1 MAISLRDR
9 SSEVLER
16 LMGGPIGQKIAADI
30 ASEAL
35 AKRKSAVVEVGR
47 LQSVLDREIPRFAG
61 MMAGAALDVMKAES
75 ALAEAKSRQLALHSD
90 RAIVVKG
97 TELAQNVQRRF
108 LCELAPDSIR
118 RFKSEILE
126 RSENMQYSGP
136 IASDGQANVS
146 IWKDEALAARDAAKR
161 TGARMSR
168 VARRSTRPSVRARVA
183 APSIPR

>member
-75 ALAEAKSRQLALHSD
+75 ALAEAKSRQLGAAFRPRD
-90 RAIVVKG
+90 RGKG
-97 TELAQNVQRRF
+97 NRVGAERPASVFVRASARQHPKVQERDSRAFGKYAVLRTYRQRRPSQCF
-108 LCELAPDSIR
+108 H
-118 RFKSEILE
+118 LE
-126 RSENMQYSGP
+126 G
-136 IASDGQANVS
+136 
-146 IWKDEALAARDAAKR
+146 
-161 TGARMSR
+161 
-168 VARRSTRPSVRARVA
+168 
-183 APSIPR
+183 